1 MKILFV
7 DDEIN
12 VLKSFERMLRPKL
25 DEWYMDFED
34 DPSQVGEKLKIEH
47 FDVIVSD
54 VFMKDV
60 DGFAIL
66 KKVKDVSPNSEVLLI
81 TGAGTIESAVD
92 AMRKGAWDYIQKP
105 VNHNALL
112 RKLEQLDKYFQTLN
126 NAEET
131 KLEKDNIES
140 AASHTL
146 VELEFKMVEC
156 QEKLAKVKEAI
167 DSVYDAETKIREIQ
181 SIIG

>member
-12 VLKSFERMLRPKL
+12 VLKSFERMLRPKV

-34 DPSQVGEKLKIEH
+34 DPNQVGEKLKIEH
-47 FDVIVSD
+47 FDVVVSD

-105 VNHNALL
+105 VNHKALIS
-112 RKLEQLDKYFQTLN
+112 KLEQLEKYFNTLSE
-126 NAEET
+126 AEEN
-131 KLEKDNIES
+131 KLEKDNLES
-140 AASHTL
+140 TASHTL

-156 QEKLAKVKEAI
+156 HEKLIKIREAI
-167 DSVYDAETKIREIQ
+167 DSVYDAETKIREIEN
-181 SIIG
+181 ILK

>member
-25 DEWYMDFED
+25 DDWYMDFED
-34 DPSQVGEKLKIEH
+34 DPNQVGEKLKIEH
-47 FDVIVSD
+47 FDVVVTD

-66 KKVKDVSPNSEVLLI
+66 KKVKDVSPSSEVLLI

-105 VNHNALL
+105 VNHNALIS
-112 RKLEQLDKYFQTLN
+112 KLEQLDRYFSTLN
-126 NAEET
+126 DAQET
-131 KLEKDNIES
+131 KFEKENIETT
-140 AASHTL
+140 ASHTL

-156 QEKLAKVKEAI
+156 QEKLMKVQEALN
-167 DSVYDAETKIREIQ
+167 SVYDAETKIREIEN
-181 SIIG
+181 ILK